1 MKKEFWAIKMMAIVF
16 ALSFFSS
23 CGKDSLPSKP
33 IGMAYVSP
41 YDSTVVVTFEENEK
55 GHYLCLLKDWNIV
68 KEVLIPTRK
77 KEINAGYGETT
88 NYETTP
94 NDIFFLKNRII
105 VTQKSF
111 EDKFSAFDLFSNDIK
126 YIKGIDFDESCY
138 PSYWDGNIF
147 FVLTSNN
154 DKIIKVMNDQGVVID
169 ELNKSSESELP
180 DIEDHNIF
188 FDNYEFIAI
197 KNNQIKRNSVKSGM
211 IWRVI
216 YSQYVKNK
224 PETET
229 NSPKIQYI
237 GYSIKDDVV
246 SIKLDVTYYSG
257 EKEQLVLKLDADTG
271 EIK

>member
-1 MKKEFWAIKMMAIVF
+1 MMKKILFLLAII
-16 ALSFFSS
+16 LLIG
-23 CGKDSLPSKP
+23 CEKDSLPSKP
-33 IGMAYVSP
+33 LTMAYISP
-41 YDSTVVVTFEENEK
+41 YDSSIVVTFDENEK
-55 GHYLCLLKDWNIV
+55 GHYLYLIKDWNIV
-68 KEVLIPTRK
+68 KEILIPTRK
-77 KEINAGYGETT
+77 KEINAGYGETS
-88 NYETTP
+88 NCETIP

-105 VTQKSF
+105 VTQNSS
-111 EDKFSAFDLFSNDIK
+111 EGKFSAFDLFSNDIK

-138 PSYWDGNIF
+138 PSYWDGNNF
-147 FVLTSNN
+147 FVLTSND
-154 DKIIKVMNDQGVVID
+154 DKIIKVMNDQGIVID

-197 KNNQIKRNSVKSGM
+197 KNNQIKRNSVRSGM

-237 GYSIKDDVV
+237 GYSINDDVV
-246 SIKLDVTYYSG
+246 SIKLDVTYYNG
-257 EKEQLVLKLDADTG
+257 EKEQLVLKIDADTG